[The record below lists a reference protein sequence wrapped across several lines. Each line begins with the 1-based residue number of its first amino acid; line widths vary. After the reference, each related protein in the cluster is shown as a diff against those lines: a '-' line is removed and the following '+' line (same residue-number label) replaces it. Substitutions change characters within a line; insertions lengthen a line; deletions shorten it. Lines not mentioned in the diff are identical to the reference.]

1 MSGAGVPER
10 ASSPIEERS
19 PRVERVAAEDAWGER
34 LRAWVARSGA
44 KSTDVARCLGLKR
57 EDLYEVYDG
66 VRHMRA
72 AWLELLPPVVERL
85 FLEERARAHGLE
97 LRQDEPQGPRAA
109 ADVVRELAEVMTIAS
124 QSDADGYIDVEE
136 AEREEREW
144 ADVER
149 VMGARRA
156 QLREAIRRR
165 GLRIAGGGQ

>member
-10 ASSPIEERS
+10 TSSPIEERS

-44 KSTDVARCLGLKR
+44 KSTDVARGLGLKR

-72 AWLELLPPVVERL
+72 AWLELLPPAVERL

-97 LRQDEPQGPRAA
+97 LRQDEPRGSCTT
-109 ADVVRELAEVMTIAS
+109 ADIVRELAEVMTVAS

-144 ADVER
+144 ADLER
-149 VMGARRA
+149 VMTARRA
-156 QLREAIRRR
+156 QLREAVRRR